1 MVNLLATL
9 LEYEKQMSGKGLRIV
24 KRIIRKLSNISNL
37 LVNHYYRKTN
47 YFEKEV
53 IRKTYFYR
61 ILNDYLIS
69 NNKYRDNL
77 LKIKY
82 INFMEDDSDEK
93 VLLDND
99 FDLSKFKEYKLD
111 DNIEYSKE
119 IIIDSIK
126 EYIDKI
132 LYVSDED
139 YENSDTGF
147 NIIID
152 RINLKSYLEIL
163 DKESYDEMYNYYK
176 MILDTNRFKNFKRTN
191 MKYIKNQTIII
202 EAFESYGNYKDNND
216 NIKRRTKEK

>member
-1 MVNLLATL
+1 
-9 LEYEKQMSGKGLRIV
+9 
-24 KRIIRKLSNISNL
+24 
-37 LVNHYYRKTN
+37 
-47 YFEKEV
+47 
-53 IRKTYFYR
+53 
-61 ILNDYLIS
+61 
-69 NNKYRDNL
+69 
-77 LKIKY
+77 
-82 INFMEDDSDEK
+82 MEDDSDEK